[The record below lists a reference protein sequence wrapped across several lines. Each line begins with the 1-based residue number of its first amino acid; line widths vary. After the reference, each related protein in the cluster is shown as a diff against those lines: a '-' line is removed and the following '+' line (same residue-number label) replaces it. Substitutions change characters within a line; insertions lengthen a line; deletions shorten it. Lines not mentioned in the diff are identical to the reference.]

1 MTEPFDPIE
10 QLRRADPLD
19 RSEVPTDTTGAHARA
34 LFQEVI
40 QMDVMEKEPAAE
52 TARQRRWLRPMAM
65 AAGAMAVLAMAVGG
79 YALFTQEDAAPEAIV
94 GAPLDGGAQMC
105 IQYEDAIL
113 LAQDVAFDGTLVSV
127 ETVDSGSEID
137 LPQNLATFEVHRWY
151 KGGEG
156 DTVTL
161 DAGILYGDGDTI
173 ALVGASLEI
182 GERYLISGTD
192 GFVWA
197 CGYSYT
203 YDTHVANHWAELFGV

>member
-1 MTEPFDPIE
+1 MNEPIDPIE

-19 RSEVPTDTTGAHARA
+19 RSAVPTDTTGAHARA

-40 QMDVMEKEPAAE
+40 QMDMMEREPEAK
-52 TARQRRWLRPMAM
+52 QPRRMRPLAV
-65 AAGAMAVLAMAVGG
+65 AAGALAVLAMAVGG
-79 YALFTQEDAAPEAIV
+79 YALFAQEDSAPEAIV

-105 IQYEDAIL
+105 IQYDDATL

-127 ETVDSGSEID
+127 ETVGGGGEID

-161 DAGILYGDGDTI
+161 DAGILYGDTNSI
-173 ALVGASLEI
+173 ALVGSSLEI
-182 GERYLISGTD
+182 GERYLISGSG

-203 YDTHVANHWAELFGV
+203 YDTQVADHWAELFGA

>member
-1 MTEPFDPIE
+1 MNEPIDPIE

-19 RSEVPTDTTGAHARA
+19 RSAVPTDTTGAHARA

-40 QMDVMEKEPAAE
+40 QMDVMEREPE
-52 TARQRRWLRPMAM
+52 RRERRRMKPVAL
-65 AAGAMAVLAMAVGG
+65 AAGALAVLAMAVGG
-79 YALFTQEDAAPEAIV
+79 YALFSQEDSAPEAIV

-105 IQYEDAIL
+105 IQYDDAIL

-127 ETVDSGSEID
+127 ETVGGGGEID

-156 DTVTL
+156 ETVTL
-161 DAGILYGDGDTI
+161 DAGILYGDTNSI
-173 ALVGASLEI
+173 ALVGSSLEI

-197 CGYSYT
+197 CGFSYT
-203 YDTHVANHWAELFGV
+203 YDTQVANHWAELFGA

>member
-1 MTEPFDPIE
+1 MSNKRFEGDPIE

-19 RSEVPTDTTGAHARA
+19 LMEVPRDTTGAHARA

-40 QMDVMEKEPAAE
+40 SMETMEEKVAAKP
-52 TARQRRWLRPMAM
+52 RRWAKPVAF
-65 AAGAMAVLAMAVGG
+65 AASALAVTAMAVGA
-79 YALFTQEDAAPEAIV
+79 YAVFASEDAPEAIV
-94 GAPLDGGAQMC
+94 GAPLGDAAQMC
-105 IQYEDAIL
+105 IQYEDTIL
-113 LAQDVAFDGTLVSV
+113 LEQDVAFDGTLVSV
-127 ETVDSGSEID
+127 EQIPGSGEID
-137 LPQNLATFEVHRWY
+137 FPQNMATFEVHRWY
-151 KGGEG
+151 QGGEG

-161 DAGILYGDGDTI
+161 DAGILYGEGDSI

-203 YDTHVANHWAELFGV
+203 YDTEVANHWAELFGG